1 VRSPTVR
8 YGDWEEENVDEDE
21 IVEVEGN
28 PYSVV
33 KRSGRWFVVKRDTGK
48 VVPGGD
54 HGRDKKKALAHFRAL
69 EMAAH
74 GEAE

>member
-1 VRSPTVR
+1 MRLLKS
-8 YGDWEEENVDEDE
+8 DWEEPAEDE
-21 IVEVEGN
+21 VAAEGN

-33 KRSGRWFVVKRDTGK
+33 RRSGRWFVVKRDSGT

-69 EMAAH
+69 EMATS
-74 GEAE
+74 GEGE